1 VEQRC
6 TCGAVLPDDARF
18 CHKCG
23 KPQYEEDIARR
34 AADTPSAAPPAP
46 PPTAVPPPRISFRNS
61 RAVVVSLAV
70 AAISLLG
77 LCAAAFI
84 APLLW
89 PVVLCAA
96 GFAAAT
102 LYKGHSPEPLSPA
115 AGARLGWMTGLWLFL
130 VFAVSAALT
139 SIYLAS
145 PGGREALKA
154 LPNIP
159 ELAKMLDNPHQFLMS
174 VLASII
180 PTFFMVTLLPGLGGM
195 LGAKL
200 VTRGRR
206 SPE

>member
-1 VEQRC
+1 MEQRC
-6 TCGAVLPDDARF
+6 TCGAVLPEDARF

-23 KPQYEEDIARR
+23 KPQYEEDIARL
-34 AADTPSAAPPAP
+34 AGDSPTPALPAAAPPA
-46 PPTAVPPPRISFRNS
+46 VVPPRISFSNS

-70 AAISLLG
+70 AAVSLLG

-89 PVVLCAA
+89 PVVLCGA
-96 GFAAAT
+96 GFAAVT
-102 LYKGHSPEPLSPA
+102 LYKRQSAEPLSPA

-130 VFAVSAALT
+130 VFAISAALT

-145 PGGREALKA
+145 PNGREALKA

-180 PTFFMVTLLPGLGGM
+180 PTFLMVTLLPGLGGM

-206 SPE
+206 SS

>member
-6 TCGAVLPDDARF
+6 TCGAALPDDARF

-23 KPQYEEDIARR
+23 KPQYEEDITRLAGE
-34 AADTPSAAPPAP
+34 APVVAAPVP
-46 PPTAVPPPRISFRNS
+46 PPSPAPPRISFSNS
-61 RAVVVSLAV
+61 RAVVVSLVV
-70 AAISLLG
+70 AAVSLLG

-96 GFAAAT
+96 GFAAAM
-102 LYKGHSPEPLSPA
+102 LYKGHSPEPLSPS

-130 VFAVSAALT
+130 VFAISATLT

-145 PGGREALKA
+145 PNGREALKA

-206 SPE
+206 SS

>member
-1 VEQRC
+1 MQQRC

-23 KPQYEEDIARR
+23 KPQYEEDLARL
-34 AADTPSAAPPAP
+34 AGEAPVITSTAP
-46 PPTAVPPPRISFRNS
+46 PPAVSPPRITFRNS
-61 RAVVVSLAV
+61 RAVGVSLAV
-70 AAISLLG
+70 AAVSLLG

-89 PVVLCAA
+89 PVVLCGA
-96 GFAAAT
+96 GFAAAM

-115 AGARLGWMTGLWLFL
+115 AGARLGWMTGLWLFV

-139 SIYLAS
+139 SIYLSS
-145 PGGREALKA
+145 PGGREAMKA

-200 VTRGRR
+200 VTRDRR
-206 SPE
+206 SS

>member
-1 VEQRC
+1 MEQRC
-6 TCGAVLPDDARF
+6 TCGALLPDDARF

-23 KPQYEEDIARR
+23 KPQYEEDITRL
-34 AADTPSAAPPAP
+34 AAEAPATTS
-46 PPTAVPPPRISFRNS
+46 PPTPPVAPPPRISFHNS
-61 RAVVVSLAV
+61 RAVMVSLVV
-70 AAISLLG
+70 AAVSLLG
-77 LCAAAFI
+77 LCVAAFI

-96 GFAAAT
+96 GFAAAM
-102 LYKGHSPEPLSPA
+102 LYKGRSPEPLSPA

-130 VFAVSAALT
+130 VFAVSATLT

-145 PGGREALKA
+145 ASGREALKA

-159 ELAKMLDNPHQFLMS
+159 ELAKMLDNPHHFLMS

-206 SPE
+206 SS

>member
-1 VEQRC
+1 
-6 TCGAVLPDDARF
+6 
-18 CHKCG
+18 
-23 KPQYEEDIARR
+23 
-34 AADTPSAAPPAP
+34 
-46 PPTAVPPPRISFRNS
+46 
-61 RAVVVSLAV
+61 VVSLAV
-70 AAISLLG
+70 AAVSLLG

-96 GFAAAT
+96 GFAAAR
-102 LYKGHSPEPLSPA
+102 LYKGHSAEPLSPA

-130 VFAVSAALT
+130 VFAISAALT

-145 PGGREALKA
+145 PNGREALKA

-180 PTFFMVTLLPGLGGM
+180 PTFLMVTLLPGLGGM

-206 SPE
+206 SS

>member
-6 TCGAVLPDDARF
+6 TCGAPLPDDARF

-23 KPQYEEDIARR
+23 KPQYEEDIARL
-34 AADTPSAAPPAP
+34 APEVPVAAAPVP
-46 PPTAVPPPRISFRNS
+46 PPTTQPRRISFSNS
-61 RAVVVSLAV
+61 RAVVVSLIV
-70 AAISLLG
+70 AAVSLLG

-89 PVVLCAA
+89 PIVLCAA
-96 GFAAAT
+96 GFAAAM
-102 LYKGHSPEPLSPA
+102 LYKGHSQEPLSPA

-130 VFAVSAALT
+130 VFAISAGLT

-145 PGGREALKA
+145 PNGREALKA

-206 SPE
+206 SS

>member
-6 TCGAVLPDDARF
+6 TCGAALPDDARF

-23 KPQYEEDIARR
+23 KPQYEEDIARLTGE
-34 AADTPSAAPPAP
+34 APVAAAPVTPATT
-46 PPTAVPPPRISFRNS
+46 PTPRISFSNS

-70 AAISLLG
+70 AAVSLLG

-89 PVVLCAA
+89 PIVLCGA
-96 GFAAAT
+96 GFAAVM

-130 VFAVSAALT
+130 VFAISAALT
-139 SIYLAS
+139 SIYLTS
-145 PGGREALKA
+145 PNGREALKA

-206 SPE
+206 SS

>member
-1 VEQRC
+1 MEQRC

-23 KPQYEEDIARR
+23 KPQYEEDIARL
-34 AADTPSAAPPAP
+34 SGE
-46 PPTAVPPPRISFRNS
+46 PTAPASRPTAPGPTAPPPRISFRNS
-61 RAVVVSLAV
+61 RAVIISLAV
-70 AAISLLG
+70 AAVSLLG

-84 APLLW
+84 APILW
-89 PVVLCAA
+89 PIVLCGA

-130 VFAVSAALT
+130 VFAISATLT
-139 SIYLAS
+139 SIYLTS

-180 PTFFMVTLLPGLGGM
+180 PTFLMVTLLPGLGGM

-200 VTRGRR
+200 VIRGRR
-206 SPE
+206 SS

>member
-1 VEQRC
+1 MEQRC

-23 KPQYEEDIARR
+23 KPQYEEDIARE
-34 AADTPSAAPPAP
+34 AADIPAAVSPPPPPA
-46 PPTAVPPPRISFRNS
+46 AAPPRISFRNS
-61 RAVVVSLAV
+61 RAVVVSLVV
-70 AAISLLG
+70 AAVSLLG

-89 PVVLCAA
+89 PLVLCAA
-96 GFAAAT
+96 GFAAAKI
-102 LYKGHSPEPLSPA
+102 YKGHSPEPLSPA

-130 VFAVSAALT
+130 VFAVSATLT

-159 ELAKMLDNPHQFLMS
+159 ELAKMVDNPHQFLMS

-206 SPE
+206 SS

>member
-1 VEQRC
+1 MEQRC
-6 TCGAVLPDDARF
+6 TCGAALPDDARF

-23 KPQYEEDIARR
+23 KPQYEEDIARLTGESPV
-34 AADTPSAAPPAP
+34 AAAPVP
-46 PPTAVPPPRISFRNS
+46 PPVTPTPRISFSNS

-70 AAISLLG
+70 AAVSLLG

-89 PVVLCAA
+89 PIVLCGA
-96 GFAAAT
+96 GFAAAM

-130 VFAVSAALT
+130 VFAISAALT
-139 SIYLAS
+139 SIYLSS
-145 PGGREALKA
+145 PNGREALKA

-159 ELAKMLDNPHQFLMS
+159 ELAKMLDDPHQFLMS

-206 SPE
+206 SS